1 MHTAKNAAY
10 SRDSL
15 LESTLLR
22 DTSAA
27 SHYQRHRL
35 ADLLPEMD
43 ADALSALT
51 ANIGSEGLD
60 CPIIVYEGKILHAWV
75 RYQACLAS
83 GTQRTFRDSV
93 DLYRAVDPQELVL
106 RQAFRRA
113 QWTAQQAA
121 MLAAR
126 FTAASQLELT
136 ARNPRD
142 VEAHGNEVNE
152 IPATDES
159 STNGEPA

>member
-1 MHTAKNAAY
+1 MHTARNAAY

-15 LESTLLR
+15 LDSALLR

-51 ANIGSEGLD
+51 VNIGGEGLD
-60 CPIIVYEGKILHAWV
+60 CPIIVYEGKILDGWA

-83 GTQRTFRDSV
+83 GTQPTFRDF
-93 DLYRAVDPQELVL
+93 DLRREGDPREFVL
-106 RQAFRRA
+106 QRAFRRK
-113 QWTAQQAA
+113 QWAAQQAA
-121 MLAAR
+121 VLAAR
-126 FTAASQLELT
+126 PTAASRLELT
-136 ARNPRD
+136 ARNPHD
-142 VEAHGNEVNE
+142 GEAHGNDVDE
-152 IPATDES
+152 IPAADASATE
-159 STNGEPA
+159 GELA